1 MSINDDTIR
10 VSYFKSNNIQLI
22 AQSDNRIKLVV
33 GEIAEINADS
43 ILIIPNTGQ
52 AVNIPVPEIK
62 AIIIDQPNTE
72 QVYPATQN
80 AFSSFMTRIDLPILP
95 DGIFGAGNLSSHE
108 PPAPTFNNQI
118 TPTIHHYG
126 ELHTLDNQYAGIPGK
141 YELKQ
146 TTHSTSGPTPTWKVQ
161 SITVSEESLE
171 VLPTT
176 RVIHPPAGISP
187 TDWNRKFNNDSSIS
201 TKNSYP
207 QPPLTETI
215 LTVTVCA
222 TKETEKVEIP
232 ATITLTQ
239 YAPS

>member
-72 QVYPATQN
+72 QVYPPTQN
-80 AFSSFMTRIDLPILP
+80 TFSSFMTRIDLPILP
-95 DGIFGAGNLSSHE
+95 DGIFGAGNLSSHK

-141 YELKQ
+141 YESKQ
-146 TTHSTSGPTPTWKVQ
+146 TAHSTSGPTPTWQVQ
-161 SITVSEESLE
+161 SITVSEKSLE

-176 RVIHPPAGISP
+176 RVIHPPDGISP

-222 TKETEKVEIP
+222 KKETETFDIP
-232 ATITLTQ
+232 AIITLIK